1 MTQPRINLSK
11 YRGKIIAI
19 DGPAG
24 SGKSTTARLLADRLG
39 FTYVDT
45 GAMYRAL
52 TWFALENGIE
62 PSAGDKLTAVSRKV
76 PLELRND
83 NEHNLVFINGVDV
96 TELIRTPEVTLHV
109 SEVSAHK
116 GVREAMVERQRE
128 LARDGSVVVEGRDTT
143 TVVFPTADIKI
154 YLDASVDE
162 RARRRLLDMA
172 RLGVTTTLEEQEAD
186 IQRRDKLDS
195 ERAHAPL
202 RKAPGAFVVDTSNMT
217 IEAQVEHILSLLKS
231 VVK

>member
-24 SGKSTTARLLADRLG
+24 SGKSTPARLLADRLG